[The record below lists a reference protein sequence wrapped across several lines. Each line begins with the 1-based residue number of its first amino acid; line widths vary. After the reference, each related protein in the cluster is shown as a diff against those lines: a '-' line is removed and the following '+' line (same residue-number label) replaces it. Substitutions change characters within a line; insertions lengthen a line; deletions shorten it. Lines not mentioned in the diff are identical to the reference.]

1 MTVRKKLAEA
11 TLRRI
16 ATALQRT
23 RRISRV
29 DAMLFARRLPTEKR
43 ARLLGLDIRGRSRR
57 AGGVQRE
64 LATNRPELEPFR
76 KP

>member
-1 MTVRKKLAEA
+1 MPLAEA

-23 RRISRV
+23 RRISRSN
-29 DAMLFARRLPTEKR
+29 AMLVVRRLTAKKR

-57 AGGVQRE
+57 AEGAQRE
-64 LATNRPELEPFR
+64 PTTNRPVLEPFS
-76 KP
+76 KPR

>member
-1 MTVRKKLAEA
+1 MYSEG

-23 RRISRV
+23 RRISRS
-29 DAMLFARRLPTEKR
+29 DAMLVVRRLTVEKR

-57 AGGVQRE
+57 AGDTRRE
-64 LATNRPELEPFR
+64 STTNRPVLEPFC
-76 KP
+76 KPR